1 MLGHELYI
9 YYVCLCLAIYLLWM
23 FLQQEMEAQIEQMK
37 LEQGRVLQEE
47 KRKTMA
53 EETKHHQQRANYQ
66 DQLARKRYEEQL
78 AQQVRLTLHE
88 LLLCMQLYESRCEK
102 TGLWD
107 FRPGPSQTGLYSHKR

>member
-1 MLGHELYI
+1 
-9 YYVCLCLAIYLLWM
+9 
-23 FLQQEMEAQIEQMK
+23 MEAQIEQMK

-78 AQQVRLTLHE
+78 AQQVRFDLTRNGLS
-88 LLLCMQLYESRCEK
+88 LLPWLKSRANK
-102 TGLWD
+102 DYFLFISYGNL
-107 FRPGPSQTGLYSHKR
+107 L

>member
-1 MLGHELYI
+1 MSHL
-9 YYVCLCLAIYLLWM
+9 
-23 FLQQEMEAQIEQMK
+23 QEMEAQIEQMK

-78 AQQVRLTLHE
+78 AQQVRKLDE
-88 LLLCMQLYESRCEK
+88 QLLYICFYIEHNFAQLK
-102 TGLWD
+102 I
-107 FRPGPSQTGLYSHKR
+107 